1 MSQHAA
7 PEVPLPEAFQTFMRI
22 GLQSFGGPAG
32 QIAVM
37 HRVLVEEKRWLSE
50 AQFLHALSYCTLLP
64 GPEAMQLCTY
74 AGWLLHGTRG
84 GLVAGALFVLPGFV
98 SILALSSLYA
108 VYGRLAW
115 VEGLFFGI
123 KPAVLALVLEALL
136 RVGRR
141 ALLQRIHV
149 VLAVAAFLG
158 IYVLGIPFP
167 WIVVA
172 AGAVGASRIVPEA
185 GAEGA
190 PSGTALQTPGVGHA
204 LRVLAVW
211 IPLWLGPV
219 AILLATRGRHDVF
232 SQIAVFF
239 SQMAVVTFGGAYAV
253 LAYVAQRAVETYGWL
268 TAGEMLDGL
277 GLAETTPGPL
287 IQVLQFVAFLAAW
300 RDPGDLPP
308 WAAAGLASC
317 LATWVTYAPC
327 FLWIFLGAPWV
338 ERMRGSR
345 RLRGALSGILAAV
358 VGVIANLALWFS
370 IHVLFTRTATLHA
383 GPAALEVPVPASA
396 DLAACAIAAG
406 ACIASFRFHAGVGAL
421 LAGSAA
427 AGVLYRLLA

>member
-50 AQFLHALSYCTLLP
+50 PQCLHALSYCTLLP

-141 ALLQRIHV
+141 ALLRRIHV
-149 VLAVAAFLG
+149 VLAAAAFLG

-172 AGAVGASRIVPEA
+172 AGAVVVTSRVSVEMVQKTAITGSPFIIAISAPTALAIRTAEEAGMTLIALVRGEEFESGTGAERIV
-185 GAEGA
+185 
-190 PSGTALQTPGVGHA
+190 SGP
-204 LRVLAVW
+204 
-211 IPLWLGPV
+211 
-219 AILLATRGRHDVF
+219 
-232 SQIAVFF
+232 
-239 SQMAVVTFGGAYAV
+239 
-253 LAYVAQRAVETYGWL
+253 
-268 TAGEMLDGL
+268 
-277 GLAETTPGPL
+277 
-287 IQVLQFVAFLAAW
+287 
-300 RDPGDLPP
+300 
-308 WAAAGLASC
+308 
-317 LATWVTYAPC
+317 
-327 FLWIFLGAPWV
+327 
-338 ERMRGSR
+338 SR
-345 RLRGALSGILAAV
+345 RLGNG
-358 VGVIANLALWFS
+358 
-370 IHVLFTRTATLHA
+370 
-383 GPAALEVPVPASA
+383 
-396 DLAACAIAAG
+396 
-406 ACIASFRFHAGVGAL
+406 
-421 LAGSAA
+421 
-427 AGVLYRLLA
+427 